1 MDFLSEENLKTYK
14 FEIAQIH
21 DKKKSG
27 DKTQSQFGK
36 SKSRIGFSQVNYDPV
51 SRYQT
56 KNDMLSIEQLDSL
69 ALFMRNNSLNNS
81 QKYPFYNN
89 YDERNIGIHKAI
101 IYKTILEGNRYNST
115 NIGIEQ
121 NTSDGTSKIQ
131 PESFEEQLN
140 RKMKFI
146 SKSNIQKD
154 IPNSLDIIG
163 STKSYKVKTF
173 NNLDQDVQ
181 FEYDLDQQDLREQDQ
196 YIQEKDENFIE
207 NLIDPFSEDDFEI
220 ARINNKVFDDY
231 CWYKKDFRMN
241 QIQDP
246 HLYNEK
252 RQYYDNKR
260 IVKRQNKE
268 HLIYFIQTEVV
279 LNRYANLMPHADN
292 VKTVQEIIKDQ
303 LTNNKDILPGYV
315 INTVFKI
322 DVERSIY
329 KQEVLQLQ
337 LEAFGQIH
345 LQNSEEIFICGG
357 KANGIA
363 QNTCMLIDFTLKKF
377 MIKSRLHFA
386 RYDHLLLQLD
396 DFIYIIGGQ
405 GYHGESLT
413 QCEKYNIKSQQI
425 FEIAALELKKNC
437 ICGTVSP
444 LNKCLF
450 VAGSPIIV
458 DNFIQ
463 IQKFEPY
470 TNFWSVINIQVNY
483 LTLKQPKFVK
493 LAIYD
498 ESMQKSML
506 YIFCQDMNK
515 YQNYCLSVNDLT
527 TDDTRQSKDNKL
539 KQRIIRNQQQQ
550 QSNSQQTKLD
560 TFSLSTINSADSQT
574 NFYSSIQNGQFRSPI
589 NNNNSNILIDD
600 QTNDQKQQTNN
611 QFFKLK
617 QTKSVSVIPQV
628 KIPTPRMN
636 PMIYLPQFNEQ
647 IKLIYKNR
655 KQYYEQLKQKLEH
668 ENRQIQGY
676 QNLDTENSN
685 DSLQLNTNQSPISK
699 QNPVGVPYKSPS
711 QFLGEQPSPRQR
723 SSSKL
728 LLTPKNQENFTKSI
742 FFEEYKFQ
750 QNPNTIFENSPKN
763 NTPKSS
769 TSKNYTP
776 KYRPPEEQ
784 ANPYYYLTKS
794 QQQKRILEDLKKERQ
809 KLQLI
814 EQQKPKKQKG
824 QVVNIEQEKSDFNN
838 LEILAMRDYEVYTIN
853 KTNPLLIEKFDFIT
867 WKKEE
872 ILLRF
877 SPIL

>member
-1 MDFLSEENLKTYK
+1 
-14 FEIAQIH
+14 
-21 DKKKSG
+21 
-27 DKTQSQFGK
+27 
-36 SKSRIGFSQVNYDPV
+36 
-51 SRYQT
+51 
-56 KNDMLSIEQLDSL
+56 
-69 ALFMRNNSLNNS
+69 MRNNSLNNS

-89 YDERNIGIHKAI
+89 YDERNIGIHKSI

-121 NTSDGTSKIQ
+121 NTSKGVSKIQ
-131 PESFEEQLN
+131 PETFEEQLN
-140 RKMKFI
+140 RKMKHI
-146 SKSNIQKD
+146 SKSKVLQE

-163 STKSYKVKTF
+163 STKSQKVKTF
-173 NNLDQDVQ
+173 NNLDEDVE
-181 FEYDLDQQDLREQDQ
+181 FEYNLDEQDLREQDQ
-196 YIQEKDENFIE
+196 YIQENDENYIQS
-207 NLIDPFSEDDFEI
+207 LIDPFNEDDFDL
-220 ARINNKVFDDY
+220 ARINNKIFDDY

-241 QIQDP
+241 QIKDP
-246 HLYNEK
+246 HLYNER

-260 IVKRQNKE
+260 IVKRQNKD
-268 HLIYFIQTEVV
+268 HLIYYIQTEVV
-279 LNRYANLMPHADN
+279 LNKYANLMPHADN
-292 VKTVQEIIKDQ
+292 VKAVQEIIKDQ
-303 LTNNKDILPGYV
+303 LTNNQDILPGYV

-322 DVERSIY
+322 DVERSIF

-363 QNTCMLIDFTLKKF
+363 QNSCMLIDFTLKKF

-405 GYHGESLT
+405 GFHGEGLV

-425 FEIAALELKKNC
+425 FEIASLELKKNF
-437 ICGTVSP
+437 ICGTVSQ

-458 DNFIQ
+458 DNYIQ

-483 LTLKQPKFVK
+483 LTLKQPKFIK
-493 LAIYD
+493 LAVYD

-515 YQNYCLSVNDLT
+515 YENYCLSVNDLT
-527 TDDTRQSKDNKL
+527 TDDTRQSKDTKV
-539 KQRIIRNQQQQ
+539 KQSIRQNQQQ
-550 QSNSQQTKLD
+550 QSNSQQAKLD
-560 TFSLSTINSADSQT
+560 TVGLSTINSVDSQT
-574 NFYSSIQNGQFRSPI
+574 NFYSSIQNGQLRSPRS
-589 NNNNSNILIDD
+589 NKNSNIFIDD
-600 QTNDQKQQTNN
+600 QTNDQELKTNN

-617 QTKSVSVIPQV
+617 QTKSVSMVPQV

-647 IKLIYKNR
+647 VKLIYKNR
-655 KQYYEQLKQKLEH
+655 KQYNEQLKQKLEH

-685 DSLQLNTNQSPISK
+685 DTLQLSKNQSSIIK
-699 QNPVGVPYKSPS
+699 LNPAGAPYKSPS
-711 QFLGEQPSPRQR
+711 QYLGQQSSPRQR
-723 SSSKL
+723 STSKL

-742 FFEEYKFQ
+742 FFEEQRFQ
-750 QNPNTIFENSPKN
+750 QNSNVALENSPKN
-763 NTPKSS
+763 NTPRSR
-769 TSKNYTP
+769 TSKNNTP

-784 ANPYYYLTKS
+784 TNPYYYLTKS

-809 KLQLI
+809 KLLLI

-838 LEILAMRDYEVYTIN
+838 LEILAMRDFEVYTIN
-853 KTNPLLIEKFDFIT
+853 KKNPLLIEKFDFIT

-877 SPIL
+877 SPII

>member
-1 MDFLSEENLKTYK
+1 MDFLSEENLKKYK
-14 FEIAQIH
+14 FEISQS
-21 DKKKSG
+21 DDQKKSG
-27 DKTQSQFGK
+27 DKTQPQFGK
-36 SKSRIGFSQVNYDPV
+36 SKSKIGFNQVNFDPI
-51 SRYQT
+51 SGYQT
-56 KNDMLSIEQLDSL
+56 KDDMLSIEQLDSL
-69 ALFMRNNSLNNS
+69 ALFMRNHSLNNS

-121 NTSDGTSKIQ
+121 NSSDGASRIQ

-140 RKMKFI
+140 RKMKYI
-146 SKSNIQKD
+146 SKTNILQD

-163 STKSYKVKTF
+163 STKSQKVKTF
-173 NNLDQDVQ
+173 TNLDQDGE
-181 FEYDLDQQDLREQDQ
+181 FEYDLDEQDLREQDQ
-196 YIQEKDENFIE
+196 YIQENDENYIQS
-207 NLIDPFSEDDFEI
+207 LIDPFNEDDYDL
-220 ARINNKVFDDY
+220 ARINNKIFDDN

-241 QIQDP
+241 QIKDP

-279 LNRYANLMPHADN
+279 LNKYANLMPHADN
-292 VKTVQEIIKDQ
+292 VKAVQEIIKDQ
-303 LTNNKDILPGYV
+303 LTYNQDILPGYV
-315 INTVFKI
+315 INTIFKI
-322 DVERSIY
+322 DVERSIF

-425 FEIAALELKKNC
+425 FEIASLELQKNF
-437 ICGTVSP
+437 ICGTVSQ

-458 DNFIQ
+458 DNYIQ

-493 LAIYD
+493 LAVYD

-515 YQNYCLSVNDLT
+515 YENYCLSVNDLT
-527 TDDTRQSKDNKL
+527 TDDTRQSKESKA
-539 KQRIIRNQQQQ
+539 KQRILRNQQQ
-550 QSNSQQTKLD
+550 QSNSQQAKLD
-560 TFSLSTINSADSQT
+560 TLGLSTINSADSQI
-574 NFYSSIQNGQFRSPI
+574 NFYSSIQNGQFRSPRS
-589 NNNNSNILIDD
+589 NKNSNIFIQD
-600 QTNDQKQQTNN
+600 QTNDQEQQTNS

-617 QTKSVSVIPQV
+617 QTKSVSMIPQV

-647 IKLIYKNR
+647 VKYIYKNR
-655 KQYYEQLKQKLEH
+655 KQYHEQLKQKLEH
-668 ENRQIQGY
+668 EKRQILGY

-685 DSLQLNTNQSPISK
+685 DTLQLSKNQSNTSK
-699 QNPVGVPYKSPS
+699 QNPTMAPYRSPS
-711 QFLGEQPSPRQR
+711 QFLGQQPSPRQR
-723 SSSKL
+723 SASKL

-742 FFEEYKFQ
+742 FFDEQKYQ
-750 QNPNTIFENSPKN
+750 QNSNTIFEDSPKN
-763 NTPKSS
+763 KTPRSR
-769 TSKNYTP
+769 TSKNNTP

-784 ANPYYYLTKS
+784 TNPYYYLTKS

-809 KLQLI
+809 KLLLI

-824 QVVNIEQEKSDFNN
+824 QVVNIEQQKSNFNN

-867 WKKEE
+867 WQKED
-872 ILLRF
+872 ILLRY